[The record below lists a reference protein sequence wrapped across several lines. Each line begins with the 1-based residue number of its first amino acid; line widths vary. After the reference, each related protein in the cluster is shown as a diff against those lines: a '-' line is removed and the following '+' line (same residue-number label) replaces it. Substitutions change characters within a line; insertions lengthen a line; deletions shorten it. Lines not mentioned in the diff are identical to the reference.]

1 MENVLKLANNVVK
14 FSQILSKTATNVMY
28 LL

>member
-14 FSQILSKTATNVMY
+14 FSQILSKTAKNVMY
-28 LL
+28 LP

>member
-14 FSQILSKTATNVMY
+14 FSQILSKTAKNVMY